1 MLLAKSRR
9 SEIRLEIRDLLF
21 QIVGL
26 RGAGSPTVIYDE
38 CKTAIMQLFEN
49 IFENYCIFNN
59 YRPVLVLSSASK
71 IFEKCIFNQLMS
83 YLTDED
89 MTSSKQYGFRSS

>member
-1 MLLAKSRR
+1 MHNEVWGCA
-9 SEIRLEIRDLLF
+9 EILP
-21 QIVGL
+21 
-26 RGAGSPTVIYDE
+26 SN
-38 CKTAIMQLFEN
+38 QLFEN

-89 MTSSKQYGFRSS
+89 MTSSKQYGFRSG